1 MERNPIEEHERL
13 SKLFRENRFMFELER
28 KKAIK
33 GVIDSAPEEQR
44 EALLALQAKI
54 DKRMKGAG
62 SKENRLV
69 LMQDMFW
76 DHFMNVWKPAIDEAN
91 ILLNGVKPNEDR

>member
-1 MERNPIEEHERL
+1 MPEHTVSEHERL
-13 SKLFRENRFMFELER
+13 SELFRTNRFMFELER
-28 KKAIK
+28 KKMIK
-33 GVIDSAPEEQR
+33 QVIDSAPEDQR
-44 EALLALQAKI
+44 EGLLAIQAKI

-76 DHFMNVWKPAIDEAN
+76 DHFMNVWKPAIDDLN
-91 ILLNGVKPNEDR
+91 TTLNGVKSNE